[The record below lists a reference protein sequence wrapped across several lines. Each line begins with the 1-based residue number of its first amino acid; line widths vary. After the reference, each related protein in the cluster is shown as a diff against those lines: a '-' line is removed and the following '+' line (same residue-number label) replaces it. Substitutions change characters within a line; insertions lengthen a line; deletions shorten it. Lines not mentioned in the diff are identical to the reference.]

1 MPALSR
7 RLVAEGVGAAF
18 LLAAIVGSGI
28 MAERLAAGNVA
39 IALLCNSLATGAML
53 YVLITI
59 LSPISGAHLNPAV
72 TLAFLIRGSV
82 GTAVALAYIACQLVG
97 AVFGTWLA
105 HAMFALPILELS
117 TSQRAEASLWL
128 AEAVA
133 TFGLVLTIFGGLR
146 WKPEAIPAI
155 VGLYIVSA
163 YWFTASTS
171 FANPAVTVARSLTDT
186 FSGIQPAGAPAFIL
200 AQLAGAVVASLFCQ
214 WLFGAAALTQT
225 NEDLR

>member
-72 TLAFLIRGSV
+72 TLAFLIRGCV
-82 GTAVALAYIACQLVG
+82 GTAVALAYMACQMVG

-133 TFGLVLTIFGGLR
+133 TFGLILTIFGGLR

>member
-1 MPALSR
+1 
-7 RLVAEGVGAAF
+7 
-18 LLAAIVGSGI
+18 
-28 MAERLAAGNVA
+28 MAELLAAGNGA
-39 IALLCNSLATGAML
+39 IALLCNSLATGAIL

-59 LSPISGAHLNPAV
+59 LAPISGAHLNPAV

-82 GTAVALAYIACQLVG
+82 ETAVALAYVACQLVG

-105 HAMFALPILELS
+105 HAMFALPIMELS
-117 TSQRAEASLWL
+117 ATERAGSSLWL

-133 TFGLVLTIFGGLR
+133 TFGLILTIIGGLR
-146 WKPEAIPAI
+146 WKPEAIPTA

-186 FSGIQPAGAPAFIL
+186 FSGIQPADAPAFIL
-200 AQLAGAVVASLFCQ
+200 AQLAGAVGASLFCQ
-214 WLFGAAALTQT
+214 WLFGPAVLTPT